1 MDVVPRALTADL
13 VGRVF
18 VAAPLPPEIRFVLAE
33 RVADLPIP
41 GKVGPPENWHV
52 TLRFLD
58 TIDRVTYERFLH
70 GLERV
75 GSQFSFPI
83 ALHDFGAFPNSRKA
97 TVFWAGIGR
106 GSDDVSLLNEI
117 AEDSAIG
124 AGLLPEERPFHPH
137 LTLARIRPH
146 ADVRPL
152 LDEEL
157 DLGWRCDHIVVYRS
171 HLGRG
176 PARYEPL
183 DSIDLIG

>member
-1 MDVVPRALTADL
+1 MSAGPQV

-18 VAAPLPPEIRFVLAE
+18 VAAPLPPEVRFALAE
-33 RVADLPIP
+33 RISEMSIP

-58 TIDRVTYERFLH
+58 VVDQVTYERFLAE
-70 GLERV
+70 LERL
-75 GSQFSFPI
+75 GAQFSFPM
-83 ALHDFGAFPNSRKA
+83 ALDGFGAFPKPRKA

-106 GSDDVSLLNEI
+106 GASDISLLNEL
-117 AEDSAIG
+117 AEEAAVA
-124 AGLLPEERPFHPH
+124 AGLAPEERPFHPH
-137 LTLARIRPH
+137 LTLARIRPP
-146 ADVRPL
+146 ADVREL
-152 LDEEL
+152 VGEDL
-157 DLGWRCDHIVVYRS
+157 DLGWRCDRLVVYRS

>member
-1 MDVVPRALTADL
+1 MVEELAPDL

-18 VAAPLPPEIRFVLAE
+18 VAAPLPPEVRFALAE
-33 RVADLPIP
+33 RIDSMVIP
-41 GKVGPPENWHV
+41 GKVGPPQNWHV

-58 TIDRVTYERFLH
+58 TIDQVTYERFLS

-75 GSQFSFPI
+75 GEAFSFPI
-83 ALHDFGAFPNSRKA
+83 ALRDFGAFPNPRKA
-97 TVFWAGIGR
+97 TVFWAGVGR
-106 GSDDVSLLNEI
+106 GAGDVSLLNEI
-117 AEDSAIG
+117 AEDAAVG

-137 LTLARIRPH
+137 LTLSRIRPP

-152 LDEEL
+152 LDEDL
-157 DLGWRCDHIVVYRS
+157 DLGWRCDHVVVYRS

>member
-1 MDVVPRALTADL
+1 MVDGALVPDL

-18 VAAPLPPEIRFVLAE
+18 VAAPLPSEVRFALSERIAE
-33 RVADLPIP
+33 MPIP

-58 TIDRVTYERFLH
+58 TVDRVTYERFLH

-75 GSQFSFPI
+75 GNQFSFPI
-83 ALHDFGAFPNSRKA
+83 ALHGFGAFPNPRKA
-97 TVFWAGIGR
+97 TVFWAGVGR
-106 GSDDVSLLNEI
+106 GTADISILNEI
-117 AEDSAIG
+117 AEDAAIG

-137 LTLARIRPH
+137 LTLSRIRPY

-152 LDEEL
+152 VGEEL
-157 DLGWRCDHIVVYRS
+157 DLGWRCDHVVVYRS

>member
-1 MDVVPRALTADL
+1 MVDLGPEL

-18 VAAPLPPEIRFVLAE
+18 VAAPLPPEVRFALAE
-33 RVADLPIP
+33 RIAEMSIP

-70 GLERV
+70 GL
-75 GSQFSFPI
+75 SQVASHFSFPM
-83 ALHDFGAFPNSRKA
+83 ALHGFGAFPGPRKA

-106 GSDDVSLLNEI
+106 GTADISMLNEI
-117 AEDSAIG
+117 AEEAAIG

-137 LTLARIRPH
+137 LTLSRIRPH
-146 ADVRPL
+146 ADVRSL
-152 LDEEL
+152 VDQEL
-157 DLGWRCDHIVVYRS
+157 DLGWRCDHVVVYRS

>member
-1 MDVVPRALTADL
+1 MVDLGTQDL

-18 VAAPLPPEIRFVLAE
+18 VAAPLPPEVRFALGE
-33 RVADLPIP
+33 RLSEMAIP
-41 GKVGPPENWHV
+41 GKVGPQENWHV

-58 TIDRVTYERFLH
+58 TVDRVTYERFLSE
-70 GLERV
+70 LERV
-75 GSQFSFPI
+75 GGQFSFPI
-83 ALHDFGAFPNSRKA
+83 SLQGFGAFPNPRKA

-106 GSDDVSLLNEI
+106 GASDISLLNEL
-117 AEDSAIG
+117 AEDAAVG

-137 LTLARIRPH
+137 LTLSRIRPP
-146 ADVRPL
+146 ADVRDL
-152 LDEEL
+152 VDEDL

-183 DSIDLIG
+183 DSVNLIG